1 MRDKLRDEANL
12 WNGQESYYATWPLR
26 HCAIAPLCL
35 CALVP
40 LRPCAFS
47 QLNGLSPNGLWKG
60 ESLLLLPPPLGVGF
74 GGMVVIIT
82 REIELSRITLET
94 IGLVYVFLDNI
105 LFLLVFNCKEMISE

>member
-1 MRDKLRDEANL
+1 MELAGIKLCNL
-12 WNGQESYYATWPLR
+12 AV
-26 HCAIAPLCL
+26 APLCL

-40 LRPCAFS
+40 FS

-60 ESLLLLPPPLGVGF
+60 ESLLLLPPPLGGGF

-105 LFLLVFNCKEMISE
+105 LFLLVFNCKEMISEYITKVLLNR